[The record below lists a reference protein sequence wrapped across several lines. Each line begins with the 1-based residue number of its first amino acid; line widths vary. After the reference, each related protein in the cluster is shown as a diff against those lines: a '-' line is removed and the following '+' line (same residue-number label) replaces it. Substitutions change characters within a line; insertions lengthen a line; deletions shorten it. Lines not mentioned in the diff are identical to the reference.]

1 MCILSTKETK
11 EIIDILNGKNGQ
23 AKTFSDEELK
33 LLKLQLNESFNKEL
47 SDIMVKYEVTIEDL
61 I

>member
-33 LLKLQLNESFNKEL
+33 LLKVQLNESFNKEL